1 MWSNSARGAT
11 RARRDAP
18 VVGAADLCRLVEE
31 QHAVVGECSQMLHSS
46 NGEGYRCF
54 LAEVVLPIIRI
65 PKLDCDRI

>member
-1 MWSNSARGAT
+1 MWSNSARGANPS
-11 RARRDAP
+11 ASRRSCGRRSRP
-18 VVGAADLCRLVEE
+18 CRLVEE